1 MAVRTG
7 EITRAYSTVSAV
19 LEPVDLVVVLLYL
32 GAVLVIGIRA
42 GRHVQTGGDFFV
54 GGRSLPFWAI
64 GMSIV
69 VSDIGAI
76 DMISGAGGAYR
87 YGVAQANF
95 DWIGSMP
102 AMVIVAFLFIPYLYR
117 SRVYTIPEFLG
128 RRYGVAVQLVQA
140 AIWLGF
146 LLAMLALM
154 LWMSAVF
161 LGGVLGWS
169 TTFAIWVTVAVV
181 GLYTTTGGLR
191 AVIITDAMQMIV
203 MSIGFTVLVVLCLV
217 EVGGIGGLIEKVSA
231 LGPRTDDHFSL
242 LLPHDTDKPY
252 PWSGIVFGLGMVLS
266 TAYFCG
272 NQAVIQRTMAARS
285 EWDAKAA
292 MLFAA
297 LCKLFVPVLVFLPG
311 LAAVAAH
318 PDLPDPDQAVPKMI
332 VDVLP
337 PGLTGLV
344 FAAFFAAL
352 MSSVDSYLNS
362 STTVLLTDFYGRGR
376 AALGMPP
383 ASGLQQLRLG
393 RAMTVVFIVAAGFT
407 APVIERFETI
417 YVALQ
422 TLLSLFQGPTLA
434 ILLLGVLW
442 RRATGWGA
450 LTALVGGVGLSGWL
464 TVNGEAF
471 FPSNDPFLFISFWS
485 FVVSLVTV
493 IVVSL
498 LTPPE
503 PLERIRGLV
512 VGHLAG
518 EEGGA

>member
-1 MAVRTG
+1 
-7 EITRAYSTVSAV
+7 V
-19 LEPVDLVVVLLYL
+19 LQPLDLVVVLLYL
-32 GAVLVIGIRA
+32 GAVLVIGVLA
-42 GRHVQTGGDFFV
+42 GRRVHSGGDFFV

-102 AMVIVAFLFIPYLYR
+102 AMVIVAFLFVPYLYR

-128 RRYGVAVQLVQA
+128 RRYGVGVQLVQA

-161 LGGVLGWS
+161 LGGVLGWN
-169 TTFAIWVTVAVV
+169 TTLAIWVTVAIV

-203 MSIGFTVLVVLCLV
+203 MFVGFTALVVLCLA
-217 EVGGIGGLIEKVSA
+217 EVGGISGLVEKVSA
-231 LGPRTDDHFSL
+231 LGPRTDDHFAL

-311 LAAVAAH
+311 LAALAAH
-318 PDLPDPDQAVPKMI
+318 PELEDPDQAVPKMI
-332 VDVLP
+332 VEVLP
-337 PGLTGLV
+337 TGLTGLV

-362 STTVLLTDFYGRGR
+362 STTVTLTDFYGRAR
-376 AALGMPP
+376 AALGKPP
-383 ASGLQQLRLG
+383 ASPREELRLG
-393 RAMTVVFIVAAGFT
+393 RVLTVVFIVAAGFT

-434 ILLLGVLW
+434 ILLFGVLW
-442 RRATGWGA
+442 RRATGKA
-450 LTALVGGVGLSGWL
+450 AFVALVGGVGLAAWL
-464 TVNGEAF
+464 TAYGEDH

-485 FVVSLVTV
+485 FVASVATVVLVSLVT
-493 IVVSL
+493 
-498 LTPPE
+498 PPD
-503 PLERIRGLV
+503 PPERIRGLV
-512 VGHLAG
+512 VGHLTA
-518 EEGGA
+518 EEGIS